1 MVLICNPAGVVDA
14 KHPGQGLGD
23 ITAAGF
29 DQVLLSTEFCCE
41 EKKFKSMSQERRIA
55 EAEHLI
61 YVPDHPEKLSEA
73 MKPFLEMLRQKKM
86 RCDYALAS
94 HLPRDRKNFEL
105 NKMIVPIVEGA
116 VRLAVQNGCKG
127 IILRPLY
134 TGVAVDEEWEV
145 NKSYLLRL
153 GEVAREELQ
162 ALETGVG
169 SGSSKAT
176 EAAQKHFQIL
186 VENQCKYQEGHLV
199 RGILSDSADVREWMT
214 ELQSAF
220 ASSVDATGAGEQS
233 DEEVQIEYKLC
244 MNVGSLSVY
253 GQDIYEYT
261 MAVADHIGAVIVHD
275 GSNADEVS
283 MVPFT
288 SVSSMGLMTRWIEII
303 RGLRSISYDGP
314 LILDME
320 HAAKFCPPLLRPD
333 LMKFAKRTMDYLV
346 WQIHMAD
353 AMKKYDHIVLFGA
366 GNMCRN
372 YLTNYG
378 KEYPP
383 LFTCDNNPNRWGEDF
398 YGLRIESPEKLRDL
412 PENTGIFI
420 CNVYYREIQKQL
432 EEMGIT
438 EGVEFF
444 NDEYL
449 QSLNMERL
457 RGL

>member
-1 MVLICNPAGVVDA
+1 MEIICNPAGVVDE
-14 KHPGQGLGD
+14 KRPGQGLGD

-29 DQVLLSTEFCCE
+29 DQVLLSTEFCCD

-61 YVPDHPEKLSEA
+61 YVPDHPEQLPEA

-105 NKMIVPIVEGA
+105 NKSIIPIVEGA

-127 IILRPLY
+127 IIVRPLY

-145 NKSYLLRL
+145 NKPYLLRL

-162 ALETGVG
+162 ALETG
-169 SGSSKAT
+169 
-176 EAAQKHFQIL
+176 KHFQIL

-199 RGILSDSADVREWMT
+199 RGILSDPADVREWMT
-214 ELQSAF
+214 ELKES
-220 ASSVDATGAGEQS
+220 
-233 DEEVQIEYKLC
+233 QIEYKLC

-261 MAVADHIGAVIVHD
+261 MAVADYIGAVIVHD

-288 SVSSMGLMTRWIEII
+288 SVSSTGQLTQWIEII

-320 HAAKFCPPLLRPD
+320 HAAKYCPPLLRPD

>member
-1 MVLICNPAGVVDA
+1 
-14 KHPGQGLGD
+14 
-23 ITAAGF
+23 
-29 DQVLLSTEFCCE
+29 
-41 EKKFKSMSQERRIA
+41 MSQERRIA

-73 MKPFLEMLRQKKM
+73 MKPFLEKLRQKKM

-94 HLPRDRKNFEL
+94 HLPRDRQNFEL
-105 NKMIVPIVEGA
+105 NKSIIPIVESA

-127 IILRPLY
+127 IIVRPLY
-134 TGVAVDEEWEV
+134 AGVAVDEEWEV
-145 NKSYLLRL
+145 NKLYLLRL
-153 GEVAREELQ
+153 GEVAREELL
-162 ALETGVG
+162 ALETG
-169 SGSSKAT
+169 
-176 EAAQKHFQIL
+176 KHFQIL
-186 VENQCKYQEGHLV
+186 IENQCKYQEGHLV
-199 RGILSDSADVREWMT
+199 RGILSNPADVREWMT

-220 ASSVDATGAGEQS
+220 ASSVDAIGAGEQS
-233 DEEVQIEYKLC
+233 DDEVQIEYKLC

-261 MAVADHIGAVIVHD
+261 MAVADYIGAVIVHD

-288 SVSSMGLMTRWIEII
+288 SVSSTGLMTQWIEII

-320 HAAKFCPPLLRPD
+320 HAAKYCPPLLCPD
-333 LMKFAKRTMDYLV
+333 LMKFAKHTMDYLV

>member
-1 MVLICNPAGVVDA
+1 
-14 KHPGQGLGD
+14 
-23 ITAAGF
+23 
-29 DQVLLSTEFCCE
+29 
-41 EKKFKSMSQERRIA
+41 
-55 EAEHLI
+55 
-61 YVPDHPEKLSEA
+61 
-73 MKPFLEMLRQKKM
+73 
-86 RCDYALAS
+86 
-94 HLPRDRKNFEL
+94 
-105 NKMIVPIVEGA
+105 
-116 VRLAVQNGCKG
+116 VQNGCKG
-127 IILRPLY
+127 IIVRPLY
-134 TGVAVDEEWEV
+134 TGVVVDEEWEV

-153 GEVAREELQ
+153 GEVAREGLQ
-162 ALETGVG
+162 ALEMG
-169 SGSSKAT
+169 
-176 EAAQKHFQIL
+176 KHFQIL

-199 RGILSDSADVREWMT
+199 RGILSDPADVREWMT

-220 ASSVDATGAGEQS
+220 ASSVDATGVGEQS
-233 DEEVQIEYKLC
+233 DDEVQIEYKLC

-253 GQDIYEYT
+253 GQDIFEYT
-261 MAVADHIGAVIVHD
+261 MAVADYIGAVIVHD

-288 SVSSMGLMTRWIEII
+288 SVSSTGQLTQWIEII

-420 CNVYYREIQKQL
+420 CNIYYREIQKQL

>member
-23 ITAAGF
+23 IELAGF
-29 DQVLLSTEFCCE
+29 EQVLLSTEFCCDE
-41 EKKFKSMSQERRIA
+41 QKFKTMSRERRIT

-61 YVPDHPEKLSEA
+61 YVPDHPEQLSEA
-73 MKPFLEMLRQKKM
+73 MRPFLEMLRQCDLK
-86 RCDYALAS
+86 CDYALAS
-94 HLPRDRKNFEL
+94 HLPRERQNYEL
-105 NKMIVPIVEGA
+105 NKLIIPIIEGA

-127 IILRPLY
+127 IIVRPLY
-134 TGVAVDEEWEV
+134 TGVNVDEEWEV
-145 NKSYLLRL
+145 NRPYLLRL
-153 GEVAREELQ
+153 GEVAREEICTLG
-162 ALETGVG
+162 ETL
-169 SGSSKAT
+169 KP
-176 EAAQKHFQIL
+176 FQIL
-186 VENQCKYQEGHLV
+186 IENQCKYQEGHLV
-199 RGILSDSADVREWMT
+199 RGILSNPAEVCEWMT
-214 ELQSAF
+214 ELQGE
-220 ASSVDATGAGEQS
+220 DA
-233 DEEVQIEYKLC
+233 QIEYKLC
-244 MNVGSLSVY
+244 MNVGSLSIY

-261 MAVADHIGAVIVHD
+261 MAVADYIGAVIVHD
-275 GSNADEVS
+275 GSNIEEVG

-288 SVSSMGLMTRWIEII
+288 SVSSVGLMTQWIEII

-320 HAAKFCPPLLRPD
+320 HAVRYCPMLLRPG
-333 LMKFAKRTMDYLV
+333 LMQFAKHTMDYLA

-378 KEYPP
+378 EQYPP
-383 LFTCDNNPNRWGEDF
+383 LFTCDNNPKRWGQDF
-398 YGLRIESPEKLRDL
+398 YGLSIEPPEKLLDL

-420 CNVYYREIQKQL
+420 CNMYYREIQKQL

-438 EGVEFF
+438 EGIEFF

-449 QSLNMERL
+449 QSINMERL
-457 RGL
+457 TGL